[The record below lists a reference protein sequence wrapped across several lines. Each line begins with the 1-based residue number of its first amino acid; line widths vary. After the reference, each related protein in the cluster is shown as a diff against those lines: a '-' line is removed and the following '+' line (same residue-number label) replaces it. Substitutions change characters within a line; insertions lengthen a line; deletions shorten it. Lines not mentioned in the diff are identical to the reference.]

1 MNKLNISEKDN
12 YSTLYEQICKSI
24 NNEEKRGISLLLISL
39 ARKENKQV
47 SFEEIKTTV
56 DTITTNDN
64 VWLTIMHK
72 YLNQFK
78 FYLQEVKLMEGN
90 EILNQIL
97 QIVLPILAT
106 FLTGLF
112 TQIGTRL
119 KKVYE
124 EKVNTETAKAV
135 VEDAVR
141 FVEQVYKD
149 LHGKEKLEKA
159 TAQVEEVLQSKGIT
173 ISEAEI
179 NMLIESAVYGLNEGW
194 FNYADNTLDTDKTDN
209 KTITDN
215 QVSENE

>member
-1 MNKLNISEKDN
+1 MNN
-12 YSTLYEQICKSI
+12 
-24 NNEEKRGISLLLISL
+24 
-39 ARKENKQV
+39 
-47 SFEEIKTTV
+47 
-56 DTITTNDN
+56 
-64 VWLTIMHK
+64 
-72 YLNQFK
+72 
-78 FYLQEVKLMEGN
+78 N

-112 TQIGTRL
+112 TYIGTRL

-124 EKVNTETAKAV
+124 EKVNTETAKTVA
-135 VEDAVR
+135 EDAVR

-159 TAQVEEVLQSKGIT
+159 TVQVAEVLQSKGIT

-194 FNYADNTLDTDKTDN
+194 FNSVDNTLDTDKTDN
-209 KTITDN
+209 KTIADN